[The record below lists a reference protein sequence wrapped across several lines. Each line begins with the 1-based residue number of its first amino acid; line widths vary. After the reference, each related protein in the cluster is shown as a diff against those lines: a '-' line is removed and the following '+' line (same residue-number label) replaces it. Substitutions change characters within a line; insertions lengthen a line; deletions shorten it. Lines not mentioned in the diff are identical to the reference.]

1 MDGKRQEPLSAAQ
14 INGGLQMR
22 RLALEA
28 VQALE
33 RVELNDAAQFLQ
45 ERLFS
50 RDPATLVERD
60 EQNTDVWQFKPM
72 AELLLLEL
80 THLATAAHVPPDERR
95 NRIEWALE
103 MSGF

>member
-1 MDGKRQEPLSAAQ
+1 MDRKRHTLSAAQ

-28 VQALE
+28 LDALE
-33 RVELNDAAQFLQ
+33 RVELNEAAQFLQ

-50 RDPATLVERD
+50 RDPALLVERD
-60 EQNTDVWQFKPM
+60 EQNSDAWRFKPM

-80 THLATAAHVPPDERR
+80 THVATAGHVPPEERR